1 MLALKHESLFI
12 LNSNALECPAFY
24 PVTLLWV
31 NLISLTCVTQLT
43 ALADD
48 SKDIAGWANWQSTG
62 KKQIWQELPVFP
74 VPDAIITQI
83 PTTWRLGLRPW
94 IEETATQGDTQ
105 LQRHISMKLK
115 KLKFQAF
122 SLVWACSPN
131 FICFFLID
139 LIHKIKSMKLCKLQ
153 APKTWI
159 CAMQCVYVRS
169 RKQSQNLPLPSSLL
183 FLFLLQTVEG
193 DLSPK
198 NRSVNVW

>member
-131 FICFFLID
+131 CICFFLID
-139 LIHKIKSMKLCKLQ
+139 LIHKIKSMKASGPQSLDLCHATCLCQIQKAKPKL
-153 APKTWI
+153 A
-159 CAMQCVYVRS
+159 
-169 RKQSQNLPLPSSLL
+169 
-183 FLFLLQTVEG
+183 
-193 DLSPK
+193 SPK
-198 NRSVNVW
+198 FFAVFILASNCGRGSIT